1 MSETIYVLTILYCA
15 YVLDE
20 VEGDRFVAFSKDVLH
35 IDLSQVHKTYRNLRD
50 SLLNSINFRSVSVA
64 WIELR

>member
-20 VEGDRFVAFSKDVLH
+20 VEGDRLVASIKDVLH
-35 IDLSQVHKTYRNLRD
+35 FDLSKVHKTYRNIRD
-50 SLLNSINFRSVSVA
+50 SLFNSINSKSASVA
-64 WIELR
+64 

>member
-1 MSETIYVLTILYCA
+1 MYETIYVLTILYCA

-35 IDLSQVHKTYRNLRD
+35 IDLSKVHKTYRNIRD
-50 SLLNSINFRSVSVA
+50 SIFNSINSKTVSA
-64 WIELR
+64 A